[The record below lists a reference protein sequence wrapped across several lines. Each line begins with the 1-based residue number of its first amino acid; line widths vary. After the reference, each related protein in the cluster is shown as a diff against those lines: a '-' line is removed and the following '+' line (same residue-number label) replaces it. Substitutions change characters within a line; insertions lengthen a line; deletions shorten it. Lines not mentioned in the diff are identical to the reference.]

1 MPIEVRELVIK
12 ATVAQETTAGD
23 ALQPATNNAVTPNE
37 EMINSCVEKV
47 LAILKDKIEASSQKP
62 GVRSM

>member
-12 ATVAQETTAGD
+12 ATVMQETATGGVQ
-23 ALQPATNNAVTPNE
+23 QPATNNAVTPGE

-47 LAILKDKIEASSQKP
+47 LAILKDKTE
-62 GVRSM
+62 R

>member
-12 ATVAQETTAGD
+12 ATVTQETTAGD

-47 LAILKDKIEASSQKP
+47 LAILKDKIE
-62 GVRSM
+62 R

>member
-12 ATVAQETTAGD
+12 ATVTQEATTGGAQ
-23 ALQPATNNAVTPNE
+23 QPATSNAVTPNE

-47 LAILKDKIEASSQKP
+47 LAVLKDKME
-62 GVRSM
+62 R

>member
-12 ATVAQETTAGD
+12 ATVTQETTAGD
-23 ALQPATNNAVTPNE
+23 ALQPTTNNAVTPNE

-47 LAILKDKIEASSQKP
+47 LAILKDKIE
-62 GVRSM
+62 R